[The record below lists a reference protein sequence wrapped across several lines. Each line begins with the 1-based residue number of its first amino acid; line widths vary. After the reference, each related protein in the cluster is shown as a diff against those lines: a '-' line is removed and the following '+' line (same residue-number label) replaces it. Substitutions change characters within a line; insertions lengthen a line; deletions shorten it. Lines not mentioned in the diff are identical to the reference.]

1 MKVLGVL
8 NQKGGAGKTTT
19 AVNAAASLALDG
31 RRVLLVDADPQGSA
45 LTWAAERTAPPLFT
59 VVGLPKP
66 TLHRDVPELA
76 KDYDVVVIDGAPRTS
91 DVARAAI
98 MASDFIL
105 IPVQP
110 SPLDVWAAA
119 DTVQLIAEATV
130 FKAHLKAA
138 FAVNRRIVGTA
149 IGRDVGEALAQYGL
163 PVLPGGL
170 SQRVLF
176 AETFARGLAVPEV
189 APFGDAGREVSALV
203 QAVITAS
210 KSERV
215 AA

>member
-19 AVNAAASLALDG
+19 AVNVAASLALDG

-45 LTWAAERTAPPLFT
+45 LAWAAERTVPPLFT

-76 KDYDVVVIDGAPRTS
+76 KDYDVVV
-91 DVARAAI
+91 
-98 MASDFIL
+98 ASDFIL

-119 DTVQLIAEATV
+119 DTVQLISEAAV
-130 FKAHLKAA
+130 FKADLKAA
-138 FAVNRRIVGTA
+138 FAVNRRVVGTA

-176 AETFARGLAVPEV
+176 AETFARGLSVPEV
-189 APFGDAGREVSALV
+189 APYGDAGRELSALV
-203 QAVITAS
+203 QAVVAAS
-210 KSERV
+210 KVER
-215 AA
+215 AAA

>member
-1 MKVLGVL
+1 MIIGVL
-8 NQKGGAGKTTT
+8 NQKGGVGKTTL
-19 AVNAAASLALDG
+19 AINIAASLALQK

-45 LTWAAERTAPPLFT
+45 LAWAAERTAPALFT

-76 KDYDVVVIDGAPRTS
+76 KDYDAVVIDGAPRTT

-98 MASDFIL
+98 MASDFIV

-119 DTVQLIAEATV
+119 DTVQLINEASV
-130 FKAHLKAA
+130 FKANLKAA
-138 FAVNRRIVGTA
+138 FAVNRKIVGTA
-149 IGRDVGEALAQYGL
+149 IGRDVGEALSQYGL
-163 PVLPGGL
+163 PILPGAL

-176 AETFARGLAVPEV
+176 AESFAGGLTVPEI
-189 APFGDAGREVSALV
+189 APTGEAGRELATLV
-203 QAVITAS
+203 QAIIETCEV
-210 KSERV
+210 R
-215 AA
+215 AAA